1 MGWFVVTII
10 VPLVAPI
17 LLMAIYGVVQLPPRF
32 KVKTKLVVPIN
43 DGQFCWVGMAFC
55 ASAMYELASARGHD
69 GQAIQYTTLIWSAA
83 MTAVAAG
90 IHVVVHFSITG

>member
-17 LLMAIYGVVQLPPRF
+17 LLMAIYGVVQPPPRF
-32 KVKTKLVVPIN
+32 KVKTKLVVPIK

-55 ASAMYELASARGHD
+55 ASARRCAYQPASPGT
-69 GQAIQYTTLIWSAA
+69 AITQR
-83 MTAVAAG
+83 
-90 IHVVVHFSITG
+90 